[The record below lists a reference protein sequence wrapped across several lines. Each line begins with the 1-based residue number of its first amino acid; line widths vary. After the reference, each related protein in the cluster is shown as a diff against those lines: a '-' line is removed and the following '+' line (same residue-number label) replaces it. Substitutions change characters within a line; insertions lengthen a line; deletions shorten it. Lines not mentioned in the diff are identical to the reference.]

1 MREHGM
7 NTNHKASAHHT
18 EDDSIEGCFVSP
30 ADEEGSFRDLERREQ
45 TLLGPGLQLE
55 SDQAERNASDHPQTL
70 QPAMPASSQTGFQK
84 KEHLRDAEALA
95 LRLADELRS
104 IKRELRSVQQEL
116 EAARSFQQ
124 ERETL
129 SGTGTQAVPEMN
141 LSPAHDAQG
150 DQKSPNMQTAAMM
163 LSDQQLEDIKSLLL
177 YLDHLLESLPDEKI
191 QEFAASEYFNL
202 YRKVFESLGLI

>member
-1 MREHGM
+1 M

-18 EDDSIEGCFVSP
+18 EEESIEGFFLSP
-30 ADEEGSFRDLERREQ
+30 ADEERSFRDLERREQ
-45 TLLGPGLQLE
+45 TLLDPGLQLE
-55 SDQAERNASDHPQTL
+55 PDQAERIASEHLHTL
-70 QPAMPASSQTGFQK
+70 QPSMLESSQTGFQK
-84 KEHLRDAEALA
+84 KEHPRDPEALA

-116 EAARSFQQ
+116 EAARSFQ
-124 ERETL
+124 REVEAL
-129 SGTGTQAVPEMN
+129 PEAGTQVVPDKN

-150 DQKSPNMQTAAMM
+150 DQQSRNMQTAAIM

-191 QEFAASEYFNL
+191 QEFASSEYFNL